1 MLDSEKK
8 LLESAIDLFDSLKN
22 SNNRVLRSLI
32 CESFERFDKSWLE
45 KTLKGDDSMLVV
57 VEHLLDAKNKYEECK
72 IDYNNKIEKYM
83 ESKDNP
89 GQVSV
94 CTNDCE
100 ISRNKL
106 YNTSADIHHFEAEK
120 EKLYLEG
127 EEE

>member
-1 MLDSEKK
+1 MFDSEKK
-8 LLESAIDLFDSLKN
+8 LLESAIGLFDSLKD

-45 KTLKGDDSMLVV
+45 KTLNGDNSMLVV
-57 VEHLLDAKNKYEECK
+57 LEHLLDAKSKYEECK
-72 IDYNNKIEKYM
+72 LDYNNKVEKYF

-100 ISRNKL
+100 IYRHEL
-106 YNTSADIHHFEAEK
+106 HTTSADIHHFEAEK
-120 EKLYLEG
+120 EKLYLVGDE
-127 EEE
+127 